1 MTRGA
6 FDSEDLAFATAIEA
20 LCYINPFCKE
30 RQSVERQALGH
41 AYKDVADAWAL
52 GPGHQNQNLLPL
64 KEKTQAFV
72 DRMQPRLHLASEPE
86 LRLYGAAVRFYSYYE
101 FRDVFIE
108 LADRA
113 QEARFSQR
121 RVTAF
126 AKFQRRVSALLP
138 RTDLARTLF
147 SSLEHLFAVEF
158 QFHRAFHHIFGTIV
172 GASAPAQRLR
182 EAVWESVFTK
192 DMRRYERG
200 LYRRMHLINTLIT
213 GPSGTGKELVAR
225 AIGMSRYLP
234 FDRGTA
240 RFEEEIADTFFALN
254 ISALAPSLVE
264 SELFGHKRGSFTGAI
279 ADRPGFF
286 EVCPEHG
293 TVFLDEV
300 GELSLELQVKL
311 LRTLQT
317 REFQRVGDNE
327 LRRFEGKLVSATNRD
342 LAREMNKGTI
352 REDFYYRLCS
362 DVIETP
368 SLREQLADN
377 PDDLS
382 LLVAHVARKH
392 FDPEDALEIARS
404 ARDFIERHLGLD
416 YAWPGNVRELEQ
428 CVLNVAVRGE
438 YRGPGRSSQPPKS
451 ASNELGAA
459 FLEASMDVERL
470 LDVYCTLAY
479 EKTGSFS
486 EAGRKL
492 GLDRRTIKARLDK
505 GLLARLRRG

>member
-1 MTRGA
+1 MTARA

-20 LCYINPFCKE
+20 LCYINPFSKE
-30 RQSVERQALGH
+30 RQAIERQALGR

-64 KEKTQAFV
+64 KEKTQVFV
-72 DRMQPRLHLASEPE
+72 ERVLPRLGNATEAE

-126 AKFQRRVSALLP
+126 AKFQKRVTALLP
-138 RTDLARTLF
+138 RVELGRELF
-147 SSLEHLFAVEF
+147 GSLEHMFSIEF

-172 GASAPAQRLR
+172 GASQSAQRLR
-182 EAVWESVFTK
+182 EAVWESVFTN

-200 LYRRMHLINTLIT
+200 LYRRMHRINTLIT

-225 AIGMSRYLP
+225 AIGMARYLP
-234 FDRGTA
+234 FDKGTA
-240 RFEEEIADTFFALN
+240 RFEEEIADTFLALN
-254 ISALAPSLVE
+254 ISALSPSLVE

-279 ADRPGFF
+279 GDRAGFF

-317 REFQRVGDNE
+317 REFQRVGE
-327 LRRFEGKLVSATNRD
+327 LEPRRFEGKLVSATNRD
-342 LAREMNKGTI
+342 LAHEMNKGSV

-368 SLREQLADN
+368 ALRDQLADK
-377 PDDLS
+377 PEDLA
-382 LLVAHVARKH
+382 LLVGHVARKH
-392 FDPEDALEIARS
+392 FDPEDALEIAKV
-404 ARDFIERHLGLD
+404 AQDFIERKLGLD

-438 YRGPGRSSQPPKS
+438 YRGPGRTSLAPKS
-451 ASNELGAA
+451 ATSELGGA
-459 FLEASMDVERL
+459 FLEATMDIERL

-479 EKTGSFS
+479 EKTASFS

-492 GLDRRTIKARLDK
+492 GVDRRTIKARLDR